1 MSDVERW
8 KHPRD
13 AAAEAVVYA
22 LIEDVAKER
31 KEEARQWVA
40 NHLREDSSKGFDAVA
55 KGKVIG
61 SVTRSKDSEKLDI
74 LDMAAF
80 VEYAVS
86 HQPHLISVAYQE
98 KDSFLRTL
106 KQVDGTWIDR
116 EGVPV
121 PGVSK
126 RISYGTVRVNK
137 DPDARELVRTLLS
150 SGAVSLEGLKE
161 LNPPGPEPTD
171 RYTQDREAGAL

>member
-31 KEEARQWVA
+31 KEEARQWVSDK
-40 NHLREDSSKGFDAVA
+40 LRQLSSKGFDAIA
-55 KGKVIG
+55 NGKVIG

-74 LDMAAF
+74 LDMSAF

-86 HQPHLISVAYQE
+86 HQPHLISVAYQA
-98 KDSFLRTL
+98 KDSFLKTL
-106 KQVDGTWIDR
+106 KQVGGTWIDPD
-116 EGVPV
+116 GVVV
-121 PGVSK
+121 PGVAK
-126 RISYGTVRVNK
+126 RPSFGSVRVNK
-137 DPDARELVRTLLS
+137 DANARELVRTLLS
-150 SGAVSLEGLKE
+150 KGAVSLEGLKE
-161 LNPPGPEPTD
+161 LE
-171 RYTQDREAGAL
+171 Q